1 VKQHDLTDC
10 GPACLRAVARWHG
23 LEVSHIRLRQLS
35 ATNRAGT
42 TLLGLVDAASHLGFA
57 CKGVR
62 CADTALEHVPTPAI
76 AHVTRRNAGHFVVV
90 TRVSNDE
97 VCIMDPA
104 DGSHRAV
111 DRADFRAEWSGVL
124 VLLAPGDHFASRHQ
138 RDRGADGLLQ
148 LTRRHSQSLI
158 AIGVVSVAATVLGFS
173 SALYLQRLL
182 DHALADRRVSALA
195 SLTCAVS
202 VAVVLQAG
210 LSGIKSALA
219 LRLGRHIDA
228 RLLFEY
234 VAHLFRLPQ
243 AFFDEMR
250 TGEIISRITD
260 VVKVRAFVTEI
271 AIDVQVNVVVILIGA
286 SVLLHYQ
293 WRLAV
298 LTLCALPC
306 FALVGAVSN
315 HFNSPVQRQILARG
329 DDLEAQLVES
339 LNAVPTIRRLGLEAH
354 TNDVIQ
360 DRFNRLLDAS
370 FRGGVHTLG
379 LGVAAQMTARTYS
392 VATLWVAARLVVDGR
407 LTVGQLVSSYAVA
420 AGMATPMMALIG
432 AHKAFRDAAIAAHRL
447 FDIFDLEPEDAD
459 VGADLGVEP
468 HGDIELHHVHFAYLA
483 NLPALEDVSMRI
495 AAGSLTAI
503 VGESGSGKTSIAS
516 LLQRIYEPQR
526 GGLTIRGISLRDVSL
541 RCLRRSIGVV
551 PQHVQLFAGSLTDNI
566 TVGDPSPDP
575 VRVHALCSELGI
587 DRLAERGLNGMRG
600 HIAENG
606 GNLSGGERQR
616 IAIARALYP
625 DPAILVLDEATA
637 ALDAEAAHLVQACV
651 RRLREEGK
659 TIVVITHHLMSIADA
674 DQIIVMARGRV
685 IEHGTHSEL
694 IDRRGLY
701 ARMLAERTTERTASA
716 VAARSA

>member
-1 VKQHDLTDC
+1 
-10 GPACLRAVARWHG
+10 LRAVARWHG
-23 LEVSHIRLRQLS
+23 LEVSHTRLRQLS

-42 TLLGLVDAASHLGFA
+42 TLLGLVDAASRLGFA

-62 CADTALEHVPTPAI
+62 CADTALEHIHTPAI

-90 TRVSNDE
+90 THVSNDE
-97 VCIMDPA
+97 VSIMDPA

-111 DRADFRAEWSGVL
+111 ARADFRAEWSGVL
-124 VLLAPGDHFASRHQ
+124 VLLAPGDHFAPRRQ
-138 RDRGADGLLQ
+138 RERGTDGLLQ

-158 AIGVVSVAATVLGFS
+158 AIGAVSVAATVLGFS

-182 DHALADRRVSALA
+182 DHALADRHVSALA
-195 SLTCAVS
+195 SLTFAVS
-202 VAVVLQAG
+202 AAVVLQGG
-210 LSGIKSALA
+210 LSGIKSVLA

-228 RLLFEY
+228 RLLLDY

-243 AFFDEMR
+243 TFFDEMR

-286 SVLLHYQ
+286 SVLFHYQ

-339 LNAVPTIRRLGLEAH
+339 LNAVSTIRRLGLEAH
-354 TNDVIQ
+354 TSDLIE

-370 FRGGVHTLG
+370 YRGGVHTLG
-379 LGVAAQMTARTYS
+379 LGVAAQMTARVYS
-392 VATLWVAARLVVDGR
+392 VATLWMAARLVFDGR
-407 LTVGQLVSSYAVA
+407 LTVGQLVSSYTVA
-420 AGMATPMMALIG
+420 ASMATPMMALIG
-432 AHKAFRDAAIAAHRL
+432 AHKAFRDAAIAANRL
-447 FDIFDLEPEDAD
+447 FDIFDLEPEEPDA
-459 VGADLGVEP
+459 GADLGRGP
-468 HGDIELHHVHFAYLA
+468 HGDVELHHVHFAYSP
-483 NLPALEDVSMRI
+483 NMPALEDVSMRI

-516 LLQRIYEPQR
+516 LLQRVYEPQS
-526 GGLTIRGISLRDVSL
+526 GGLTIRGVSLSDVSL

-566 TVGDPSPDP
+566 AVGDPSPDP
-575 VRVHALCSELGI
+575 VRVRALCSELGI
-587 DRLAERGLNGMRG
+587 DRIAERVRTGTGG
-600 HIAENG
+600 QIAEDG

-616 IAIARALYP
+616 IAIARALYH
-625 DPAILVLDEATA
+625 DPTILVFDEATA
-637 ALDAEAAHLVQACV
+637 ALDACSAHVVQRCV

-659 TIVVITHHLMSIADA
+659 TIVVITHHLMSIADS

-694 IDRRGLY
+694 IDGRGHY
-701 ARMLAERTTERTASA
+701 ARMWAQQSTGKAASA
-716 VAARSA
+716 VAAQSA